1 MADDRHCKA
10 IRKRLE
16 KKAPGERLSLE
27 EIRELKK
34 IEAERVNERI
44 RRGIRPEDQSQVWQQ
59 LFAEGRFLPA
69 NRRRATT
76 RYLTG
81 LTALDLDMQG
91 RTAPGWHS
99 TYLYLWEN
107 WTWSGDSIMDT
118 THLLGLRGVYDATS
132 ELRRH
137 APNTPE
143 STHAAS
149 YERAVFDLLHHF
161 AVLDKPVPNIQAHD
175 IDHEV
180 DFDLIRQWINESEL
194 LPLEIKSA
202 MLAWLKA

>member
-1 MADDRHCKA
+1 MADDRHSKA

-16 KKAPGERLSLE
+16 QKPPGERLTLE

-34 IEAERVNERI
+34 IEAERVNDRI

-59 LFAEGRFLPA
+59 LFAKGRLLPA
-69 NRRRATT
+69 NRRQSAK

-81 LTALDLDMQG
+81 LTALDLNMEN

-107 WTWSGDSIMDT
+107 WSWSGDSIMDT

-137 APNTPE
+137 VPE
-143 STHAAS
+143 TADATHAAS

-161 AVLDKPVPNIQAHD
+161 AVLGKPVPNIQARD

-180 DFDLIRQWINESEL
+180 DFALIRQWINENETLSE
-194 LPLEIKSA
+194 EIKSA